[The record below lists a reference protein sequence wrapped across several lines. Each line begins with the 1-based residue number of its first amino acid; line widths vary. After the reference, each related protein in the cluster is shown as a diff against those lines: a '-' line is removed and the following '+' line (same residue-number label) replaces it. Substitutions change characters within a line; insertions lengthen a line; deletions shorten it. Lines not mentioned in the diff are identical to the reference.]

1 MIRAKNITKVYSVGD
16 EQGKALHVL
25 RGISLEISEGE
36 IIAIVGASGVGKSTL
51 LHILGTLD
59 RPTAGNIFYDDEDV
73 FSYSDER
80 LAHFRNQHIGFVFQF
95 HHLLPEFTVLE
106 NVCMP
111 ALIGAKKMEE
121 VRERATALLR
131 SVGVESKAASR
142 PANLSGGEQQRVAVA
157 RALMNSPKIVYADE
171 PTGNL
176 DTANAQQLHDLIWEL
191 NKTQNQTF
199 VIVTH
204 NEKLARQAHRV
215 VKIVDG
221 IVARN
226 KLNDKS

>member
-16 EQGKALHVL
+16 EQGKAFHVL
-25 RGISLEISEGE
+25 RGISLEIQKGE

-59 RPTAGNIFYDDEDV
+59 RPTAGSIFYDDEDV
-73 FSYSDER
+73 FSYSDEK

-111 ALIGAKKMEE
+111 AMIGGKKIEE
-121 VRERATALLR
+121 VRDRATSLLS
-131 SVGVESKAASR
+131 SVGVESKASSR
-142 PANLSGGEQQRVAVA
+142 PSNLSGGEQQRVAVA

-176 DTANAQQLHDLIWEL
+176 DTTNAQQLHDLIWEL
-191 NKTQNQTF
+191 NRTQNQTF

-204 NEKLARQAHRV
+204 NEKLAREAHRV
-215 VKIVDG
+215 VKVVDG

-226 KLNDKS
+226 KINDKS

>member
-1 MIRAKNITKVYSVGD
+1 MIQAKNITKVYAAGD
-16 EQGKALHVL
+16 EHGKAIHVL
-25 RGISLEISEGE
+25 RGISLDIPAGE

-59 RPTAGNIFYDDEDV
+59 RPTAGSIFYDGEDV
-73 FSYSDER
+73 FSYSDEK

-95 HHLLPEFTVLE
+95 HHLLPEFSVLE

-111 ALIGAKKMEE
+111 ALIGGKKIEE
-121 VRERATALLR
+121 VRERATSLLS

-142 PANLSGGEQQRVAVA
+142 PANLSGGEQQRVAIA

-191 NKTQNQTF
+191 NRTQNQTF

-204 NEKLARQAHRV
+204 NEKLAREAHRV
-215 VKIVDG
+215 VKVVDG
-221 IVARN
+221 IIARN
-226 KLNDKS
+226 KINDKS